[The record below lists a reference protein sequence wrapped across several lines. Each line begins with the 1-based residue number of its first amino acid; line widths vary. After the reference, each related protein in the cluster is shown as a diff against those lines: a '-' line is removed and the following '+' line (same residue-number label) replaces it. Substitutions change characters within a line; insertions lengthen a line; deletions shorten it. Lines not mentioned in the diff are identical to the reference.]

1 MAEVILKDSS
11 GNATTY
17 AGVEAV
23 SLLSSDGE
31 AHEIFISEHLLKEQ
45 EQADWAETDSTAVS
59 FIKNK
64 PTIPDVQVQVD
75 WNSNI
80 ADDVRTIRN
89 KPFGNLPDFINRQQR
104 YFEFN
109 DDINGCVALAPILP
123 LEPNQEY
130 IFTVN
135 TAEFSAISREIA
147 VNDKTFVILGN
158 SKLREDFEDLTNADT
173 TNDDTASFFI
183 QYQKDINPDFEN
195 MCLIVLAGVPADTYT
210 ISLRLKDNVKKID
223 PAWLPDDLTGA
234 AASKTVVRYDFA
246 VSGTPA
252 VTTTASF
259 GNVALTFY
267 KVSSDTPTIDLLPG
281 ASFTYN
287 YYPTEQDDS
296 TGIVDIS
303 KALLLTD
310 TVFVSQMFEGTDNNG
325 NALFV
330 IAYEPGDVTVNFLGT
345 DAVVSIPEPGFY
357 LPFDKIYDQFKFS
370 LVCASR
376 ALPAVSDADNGKVL
390 TVVDGNWSPAEPT
403 DVFSI
408 TPLTLLNQSTYTLSK
423 VDANKYHLDAIL
435 DKAVHP
441 NIDRITSG
449 QRCEVNFNGRIYS
462 CVPTDITD
470 TLPVDTTQVIV
481 NKAVL
486 LTNYD
491 HSFEIVIADFID
503 LVSEYTHIYSID
515 IVFSAED
522 SNESIECTLSISSK
536 EHSSN
541 IPFILNDSQYTVFNE
556 QVVSLAA
563 DDTGEISAEL
573 LLDSDSY
580 SLLMSDWSVAKVM
593 LNGHEYLLEKQN
605 FAGTTFIGDI
615 DFISVPIILA
625 WRPEDANILHIAGAI
640 AGGYTMSLSVIFVDA
655 LPSTKTSTSWSDWQ
669 EEDENSPAFIKNK
682 PFGTDIILV
691 KNIVV
696 TGNYTE
702 RAVNNRVYNLWKNTR
717 KSLEVIWNGV
727 SYMCESRTVF
737 AYGMPVIYVGNLSVA
752 QFEEVE
758 TPEDTGEPFFIGIA
772 PYLPSLSVLLVASIN
787 SENTFSM
794 IIPGAIDKK
803 YLPKDLP
810 LLPTHTSD
818 DEGKFLKIID
828 GSPAWCTIYNAEEV
842 VL

>member
-1 MAEVILKDSS
+1 MAEVILKDGS

-31 AHEIFISEHLLKEQ
+31 TQEIFISEHLLKEQ
-45 EQADWAETDSTAVS
+45 EQADWAETDSNAAS

-64 PTIPDVQVQVD
+64 PIIPVPVQVD

-104 YFEFN
+104 AFFELE
-109 DDINGCVALAPILP
+109 DLDGCITLAPILP

-135 TAEFSAISREIA
+135 TAEYSAISREIT
-147 VNDKTFVILGN
+147 VNDDTFVILGN
-158 SKLREDFEDLTNADT
+158 SKLHKDLNSADAA
-173 TNDDTASFFI
+173 NDDTASFLI
-183 QYQKDINPDFEN
+183 VYQKDLNQEFDNI
-195 MCLIVLAGVPADTYT
+195 CSITLVGVPVDTYT

-223 PAWLPDDLTGA
+223 PAWLPDDLISA
-234 AASKTVVRYDFA
+234 AAAKTVVRYDFA

-252 VTTTASF
+252 VTTKASF
-259 GNVALTFY
+259 GNVDFTFY

-287 YYPTEQDDS
+287 YYPAEQDDS

-303 KALLLTD
+303 KSLLLTD
-310 TVFVSQMFEGTDNNG
+310 TAFVSQMFEGTDNNG

-345 DAVVSIPEPGFY
+345 DTVVSVPEPGFY
-357 LPFDKIYDQFKFS
+357 LPFDKVYDQFKFS
-370 LVCASR
+370 LVCASK
-376 ALPAVSDADNGKVL
+376 ALPTVSDADNGKVL
-390 TVVDGNWSPAEPT
+390 TVVNGNWSPTEPT
-403 DVFSI
+403 DTFSI
-408 TPLTLLNQSTYTLSK
+408 TPLTLLNLSTYTLSK
-423 VDANKYHLDAIL
+423 VEANKYHLDAIL

-441 NIDRITSG
+441 NIAHITSC
-449 QRCEVNFNGRIYS
+449 QRCEVSFNGRIYS
-462 CVPTDITD
+462 CVPIDITD
-470 TLPVDTTQVIV
+470 TLSVDATRVIV
-481 NKAVL
+481 NKVVL

-491 HSFEIVIADFID
+491 HSFEIIIADYID
-503 LVSEYTHIYSID
+503 EASGYTPTYSID
-515 IVFSAED
+515 IVFLSED
-522 SNESIECTLSISSK
+522 NNDSIDCTLSISSK
-536 EHSSN
+536 EHSSS
-541 IPFILNDSQYTVFNE
+541 IPFILNDSQYTVLNE
-556 QVVSLAA
+556 QVVSLVA
-563 DDTGEISAEL
+563 DDTGEIGAEL

-580 SLLMSDWSVAKVM
+580 SLLMSDWSVAKVI
-593 LNGHEYLLEKQN
+593 LNGQEYFLEKQN
-605 FAGTTFIGDI
+605 FSGTTFIGDI

-625 WRPEDANILHIAGAI
+625 WRPEYANILYIAGAV
-640 AGGYTMSLSVIFVDA
+640 AGNHTMSLSVIFVDA
-655 LPSTKTSTSWSDWQ
+655 LPSTKTSASRPDWQ

-682 PFGTDIILV
+682 PFGNDIILV
-691 KNIVV
+691 KNAVV
-696 TGNYTE
+696 THNSTE
-702 RAVNNRVYNLWKNTR
+702 RAVSRRVYDLWKSTS
-717 KSLEVIWNGV
+717 KPLEVIWNGI
-727 SYMCESRTVF
+727 YYKCESGV
-737 AYGMPVIYVGNLSVA
+737 AYFDELASDVTYVGNSSLVQPGA
-752 QFEEVE
+752 
-758 TPEDTGEPFFIGIA
+758 TDTGEPFFIGIV
-772 PYLPSLSVLLVASIN
+772 PYMSFSVLLVDCDN
-787 SENTFSM
+787 EDETEKTFS
-794 IIPGAIDKK
+794 ISIPGTIDSK